1 MVRFLLAGDY
11 VTTELFLLLI
21 AIELR
26 GKILVSLA
34 VTMVGVCFPDIREFA
49 SPINS
54 LHVDS
59 LFLALIDSPK

>member
-11 VTTELFLLLI
+11 VTTELFLLLM

-26 GKILVSLA
+26 GKILVSLVVA
-34 VTMVGVCFPDIREFA
+34 MVGVCFPDIRELA
-49 SPINS
+49 NPINS

-59 LFLALIDSPK
+59 LFLALIDSP